1 MVARVITW
9 FKTHSWSKLV
19 LSGLWAFVLI
29 GLPLTSFPLIT
40 RLTGATVAPFSAIPL
55 ALLALVWFLPYL
67 LRRGSL
73 PNESILLIFFILF
86 VLALAAYSFFEEVGI
101 FRDRSMLSQFV
112 RTMIP
117 FGTGVAFFLITSAW
131 SKDSVSLRRSLQFIH
146 IGGAL
151 LLLWAIA
158 QAIVILSKSQF
169 PAIMESIRSA
179 LVTQSKME
187 GTTRIGGLTWEASW
201 FAHQLNMLY
210 LPLWLAATYQRT
222 TVFPKLWKISV
233 ENIFLVIGIGVFF
246 LASPRIGAAAFM
258 LMMLY
263 IFLRFNVAVYHW
275 IIQRLSHLWSSF
287 QYPRLLK
294 LGAGLLVIIAFIS
307 IYTLFSM
314 GAFKIASERDPRV
327 KMLVDSPLSQE
338 EIKKLSAFDENT
350 LFYLGLRFAFM
361 ERTVFWM
368 TGWDIFNEH
377 PWVGVGLGNSGYYF
391 FSHMPAIGWS
401 SIEMRAVM
409 YQNEGLPN
417 IKSIWYRLLA
427 ETGIVGFAIF
437 ITWLLMIWFS
447 TSSSLH
453 SRDDTIKTVAL
464 AGQLALLA
472 YVFEGFSVD
481 TFGLPYL
488 FVITGLAASAGWI
501 YRHKQEA

>member
-1 MVARVITW
+1 MADRVTAW
-9 FKTHSWSKLV
+9 LKTHSWSKLA
-19 LSGLWAFVLI
+19 LTALWALVLI
-29 GLPLTSFPLIT
+29 GLPLTSFPVIT
-40 RLTGATVAPFSAIPL
+40 RITGATVAPFSAIPL
-55 ALLALVWFLPYL
+55 AILVLVWFLPYL

-73 PNESILLIFFILF
+73 PNESILLVVFTLF
-86 VLALAAYSFFEEVGI
+86 VLAVAAYSFFEDVGI
-101 FRDRSMLSQFV
+101 FRDRSMLGQFV
-112 RTMIP
+112 RTMVP
-117 FGTGVAFFLITSAW
+117 FGTGMAFFFITSAW
-131 SKDSVSLRRSLQFIH
+131 SKDQAKLRQSLQFIH

-158 QAIVILSKSQF
+158 QAIVILTKSPF
-169 PAIMESIRSA
+169 PSIMEAIRSA

-187 GTTRIGGLTWEASW
+187 GTTRVGGLTWEASW

-222 TVFPKLWKISV
+222 SVFPKLWKISV
-233 ENIFLVIGIGVFF
+233 ENIFLVLGVGVFF
-246 LASPRIGAAAFM
+246 LASPRIGAVAFM

-263 IFLRFNVAVYHW
+263 IFLKFNVAVYQW
-275 IIQRLSHLWSSF
+275 VIQRLSHLWSS
-287 QYPRLLK
+287 LK
-294 LGAGLLVIIAFIS
+294 HPHLIKIGVGALVVSMFIG
-307 IYTLFSM
+307 IYALFSL
-314 GAFKIASERDPRV
+314 GAFKIASERDWRV
-327 KMLVDSPLSQE
+327 KMLVDSPLSQD
-338 EIKKLSAFDENT
+338 EIYKLSAFDENT
-350 LFYLGLRFAFM
+350 LFYLGLRFAFL

-368 TGWDIFNEH
+368 AGWNIFNDH
-377 PWVGVGLGNSGYYF
+377 PWVGVGLGNAGYYF
-391 FSHMPAIGWS
+391 FSDMPAVGWS

-437 ITWLLMIWFS
+437 ITWLLTIWVS
-447 TSSSLH
+447 TTSSLH
-453 SRDDTIKTVAL
+453 SRDGTIKTVAL
-464 AGQLALLA
+464 AGQLALMA

-501 YRHKQEA
+501 YRHK

>member
-1 MVARVITW
+1 MAARVVAW
-9 FKTHSWSKLV
+9 LKLHSWWKFV
-19 LSGLWAFVLI
+19 LTGLWALVLI
-29 GLPLTSFPLIT
+29 GLPLTSFPIIT

-55 ALLALVWFLPYL
+55 AILALVWFLPYL

-73 PNESILLIFFILF
+73 PDENVLLILFALF
-86 VLALAAYSFFEEVGI
+86 VIALAAYSFFEDVGI
-101 FRDRSMLSQFV
+101 FRDRSMLSQLA
-112 RTMIP
+112 RTLIP
-117 FGTGVAFFLITSAW
+117 LGTGLAFFWISSAW
-131 SKDSVSLRRSLQFIH
+131 PKDSLSLRRSLQFIH

-158 QAIVILSKSQF
+158 QAIVVLSKSQI
-169 PAIMESIRSA
+169 PPVMQAIRSA
-179 LVTQSKME
+179 LVTQSNME
-187 GTTRIGGLTWEASW
+187 GATRLGGLTWEASW

-222 TVFPKLWKISV
+222 SVFPKLWKISV
-233 ENIFLVIGIGVFF
+233 ENIFLVLGIGVFF
-246 LASPRIGAAAFM
+246 LASPRIGAVAFM

-263 IFLRFNVAVYHW
+263 IFLKFNVAVYHW
-275 IIQRLSHLWSSF
+275 IIQRLAHLWSSF
-287 QYPRLLK
+287 KHPRLIK
-294 LGAGLLVIIAFIS
+294 IGVGVLVVIVFIG
-307 IYTLFSM
+307 IYALFSL
-314 GAFKIASERDPRV
+314 GAFKIASERDWRV

-338 EIKKLSAFDENT
+338 EIQKLSAFDENT

-368 TGWDIFNEH
+368 TGWEIFNDH

-401 SIEMRAVM
+401 SIEMRAVI

-437 ITWLLMIWFS
+437 ITWLLTIWYS

-464 AGQLALLA
+464 AGQLALMA

-501 YRHKQEA
+501 YRHKQ